1 MVTSSHATGD
11 QLGNWTPFVG
21 SFPVPDYCKQS
32 KQSTMTKAIGTARST
47 DSNTKGQA
55 LRASSGSGMT
65 FTKARGLGA
74 SMVADL
80 DSVKRKAT
88 AQYRADRAA
97 AARERLAERRTYS
110 HLECAF

>member
-1 MVTSSHATGD
+1 MGFVPSTDYTKHSSEKIEMA
-11 QLGNWTPFVG
+11 
-21 SFPVPDYCKQS
+21 
-32 KQSTMTKAIGTARST
+32 KAIGTARST

-80 DSVKRKAT
+80 DGVKRKAR
-88 AQYRADRAA
+88 AQYAADRRQAA
-97 AARERLAERRTYS
+97 LDRLAERRTYS
-110 HLECAF
+110 ALECAF